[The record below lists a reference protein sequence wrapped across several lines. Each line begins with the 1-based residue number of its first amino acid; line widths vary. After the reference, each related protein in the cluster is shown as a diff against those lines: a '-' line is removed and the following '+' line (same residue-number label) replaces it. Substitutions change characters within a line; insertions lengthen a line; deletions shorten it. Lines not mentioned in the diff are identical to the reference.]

1 MNSINVFLRKSVAKA
16 MLFIILL
23 LPLLYLLLMGAG
35 GGLGSDPAKFVVEY
49 LAVVAFNLLLITI
62 SITPFKRLTGLS
74 AILRFRRMLGLYV
87 YFYVVLHIGSY
98 LLFMADWGEFLSD
111 LIKRPYIG
119 VGFVAFLLLSALA
132 ITSNAVSMRRLGR
145 RWGLLHRAIYGVVI
159 LVLVHFVWQERADY
173 TASFAYLIVIL
184 ALFVFRFALS
194 SVVRFF
200 R

>member
-1 MNSINVFLRKSVAKA
+1 M
-16 MLFIILL
+16 
-23 LPLLYLLLMGAG
+23 
-35 GGLGSDPAKFVVEY
+35 
-49 LAVVAFNLLLITI
+49 
-62 SITPFKRLTGLS
+62 
-74 AILRFRRMLGLYV
+74 
-87 YFYVVLHIGSY
+87 
-98 LLFMADWGEFLSD
+98 SD